1 MHLAS
6 DRLYFTILIATGIHA
21 VVLLGLNFSTSTP
34 PAIAPPLALE
44 LLRGGDPK
52 SIAGSQN
59 PPQPSQTPAVRTQP
73 SAAKSSPAIRPT
85 DKEAGPQPEQK
96 PSVPPSQQR
105 PFTLDPSQVI
115 QQIAAL
121 DDQRQQQL
129 GDSRT
134 RNLSNVGAP
143 SSAESAY
150 LAMWRRKCERIGA
163 NNYPPGRLQ
172 GELTMRV
179 TIHHSGELLD
189 VRVLRS
195 SGYPVLDQ
203 AALTTVRQA
212 APYQPFNVDMRK
224 RYDQLV
230 FTRTWQFSQRATT
243 INVN

>member
-1 MHLAS
+1 MDLAS

-21 VVLLGLNFSTSTP
+21 VVLLGLNFSASTP

-52 SIAGSQN
+52 SIAGLQN
-59 PPQPSQTPAVRTQP
+59 PPPPSLTPVTQTQP
-73 SAAKSSPAIRPT
+73 PAEKPSPAIRPT
-85 DKEAGPQPEQK
+85 DKEADPQPEQK
-96 PSVPPSQQR
+96 PSVSPSQLR
-105 PFTLDPSQVI
+105 PFTLAPSQVI

-163 NNYPPGRLQ
+163 NNYPPGKLQ

-189 VRVLRS
+189 VSVLRS
-195 SGYPVLDQ
+195 SGHPALDQ

-212 APYQPFNVDMRK
+212 SPYQPFNVDMRK